1 MLGPALPTHGLRR
14 SGYETIAGDQSE
26 NRRKREVM
34 EKLVFFFIISFS
46 VTHIFKN
53 ICNIFSNVRAEGS
66 VSEGRKSGRVPSHK
80 KSTLSGHMQN
90 LRESATK
97 GIFIFLFNIKYKLA
111 VCLKLKNSSH
121 QSWYT

>member
-1 MLGPALPTHGLRR
+1 MLGPALPTLGRRR

-34 EKLVFFFIISFS
+34 EKLVFFFFIISFS

-80 KSTLSGHMQN
+80 KSTLSGTYKISESQRP
-90 LRESATK
+90 RE
-97 GIFIFLFNIKYKLA
+97 FLFS
-111 VCLKLKNSSH
+111 CLISSINWPFV
-121 QSWYT
+121 SN